1 MTSHKIRPTIDLLL
15 RSSFKDIL
23 RNILGST
30 TLIKIKMDRFEFN
43 PKQHKRKCVGQ
54 GNPSALTLTLR
65 DRGAQQVG
73 KGRINKPRK

>member
-1 MTSHKIRPTIDLLL
+1 
-15 RSSFKDIL
+15 
-23 RNILGST
+23 
-30 TLIKIKMDRFEFN
+30 MDRFEFN